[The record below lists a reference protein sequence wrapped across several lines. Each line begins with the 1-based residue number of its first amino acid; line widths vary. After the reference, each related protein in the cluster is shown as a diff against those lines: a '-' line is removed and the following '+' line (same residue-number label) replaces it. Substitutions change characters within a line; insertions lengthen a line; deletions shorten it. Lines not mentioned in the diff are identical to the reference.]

1 MTNRK
6 VNVAKISCN
15 TEWMEND
22 GEMRASVINSREL
35 AEGLVFLLKEYYIG
49 SFLLDGNEIVV
60 AFNNGQKFSI
70 IVKQCA

>member
-1 MTNRK
+1 MTNRETI
-6 VNVAKISCN
+6 VQENSYN
-15 TEWMEND
+15 TEWMEQD

-35 AEGLVFLLKEYYIG
+35 AAGLLFLLKDYYIG
-49 SFLLDGNEIVV
+49 SFDIDGNEIVV